1 MKSLVKSSCNLS
13 SLYIHKI
20 DLLGKLKN
28 KKTWLPLQYSV
39 FWSCDHK
46 SKNML
51 VFAVFY
57 KIKGK
62 MSDVLINHHE
72 SEHLTLILQHQHNN
86 FMSFKTNNSFSGL
99 VTFEV
104 NI

>member
-1 MKSLVKSSCNLS
+1 MKSLLKLSCNLS
-13 SLYIHKI
+13 SLYLHKN
-20 DLLGKLKN
+20 DFLGKLKN

-51 VFAVFY
+51 VFVFFY

-62 MSDVLINHHE
+62 MSDILINHYE
-72 SEHLTLILQHQHNN
+72 
-86 FMSFKTNNSFSGL
+86 K
-99 VTFEV
+99 V